1 MVLFFFG
8 VGQIIQKLD
17 CKSMPS
23 LLFFPS
29 NYFHHMI
36 QYFIR
41 YSITNFEFANNE
53 IDESQL
59 EYFCVGSLKIFLC
72 RTIVAEIITLIWK
85 PRDTLQALIYSNYGI
100 DAKGQQN
107 STIFTRKFIFKN
119 LLRVFDPKILKLIC
133 KHHHVV

>member
-8 VGQIIQKLD
+8 VGQIIEKLD

-59 EYFCVGSLKIFLC
+59 EYFCVGSLKNLS
-72 RTIVAEIITLIWK
+72 
-85 PRDTLQALIYSNYGI
+85 LQDYCGRNNHTNMEAS
-100 DAKGQQN
+100 
-107 STIFTRKFIFKN
+107 
-119 LLRVFDPKILKLIC
+119 
-133 KHHHVV
+133 